1 MRPKKQQARV
11 VFKHDEYN
19 TRVLLVLRLEQHLFG
34 ALLHRL
40 QRAETRR
47 GAVFQRAHD
56 QQQAAAVCDDDAA
69 VRVVRRES
77 NVSQTNARARAGVF
91 FYKKENAYF
100 PIRKRSS
107 ADVHECFVLQCS
119 ATTERKTGHSQ
130 TRELRIRTRASCTC
144 KQSGL
149 LSMRHH
155 CAQTTTPTASTRS
168 LQFTHTHMQKKNKN
182 TKEIRY
188 ASDERNER
196 RRRSL
201 IKQQTQCAR
210 VLRTYARN
218 AR

>member
-77 NVSQTNARARAGVF
+77 NVSQTNARERGRVVL
-91 FYKKENAYF
+91 YK
-100 PIRKRSS
+100 RKRLLSNQKTIVGRC
-107 ADVHECFVLQCS
+107 ARVFCAAMQCDH
-119 ATTERKTGHSQ
+119 RKKNRS
-130 TRELRIRTRASCTC
+130 LPNTRASHSHSRKLHLQTVRP
-144 KQSGL
+144 SFNATSL
-149 LSMRHH
+149 
-155 CAQTTTPTASTRS
+155 CANNHANRFNSVAAIY
-168 LQFTHTHMQKKNKN
+168 THTHAKKKQKHK
-182 TKEIRY
+182 
-188 ASDERNER
+188 RNP
-196 RRRSL
+196 
-201 IKQQTQCAR
+201 
-210 VLRTYARN
+210 LRK
-218 AR
+218 